1 MPATEQTRV
10 FLAACIC
17 TVAAIL
23 FVIYFHRDRQL
34 KAPALAE
41 SHGKSESNGL
51 PSTLATPGLPIQ
63 QGYMLA
69 LSYSDQM
76 TAAVTNLKS
85 LMCLA
90 KKIGGV
96 QVVEPF
102 VTGSLLGLNLTAN
115 WTKEVKMTDVLDNE
129 VFKNSLPLDKFGELA
144 SFKTFLQ
151 NTPRK
156 LLMVQCCR
164 ALFCRPCKDE
174 GLITKTRVFCEWN
187 GLELVGVECV
197 DFEKEKTLS
206 LTAIKTHLYS
216 KYSKSEVVILFE
228 VYGGIL
234 TVYHPHRGYRFYS
247 NIKEC
252 SREGSYSSMAASR
265 YVLSDADRYIQKY
278 LNGSSYISLM
288 IRMEMVLKKS
298 RVKEA
303 TQRPIVAKQ
312 CFDNLLQKLNDI
324 GKSTGLKQIFL
335 TIDIGRY
342 GSKGFR
348 HGSKSERA
356 IEDHAGEFM
365 STIYGRNMSLSEWE
379 ERYIST
385 CKLNNPGYV
394 AMVQKQIAARGEV
407 LVLSGLG
414 SSYQQSAKILY
425 EKLHQKR
432 QVYSLT
438 RLCK

>member
-1 MPATEQTRV
+1 MSTTQTVQARV
-10 FLAACIC
+10 FLGACIC

-23 FVIYFHRDRQL
+23 FVVYFHRDRQL
-34 KAPALAE
+34 KMPALAV
-41 SHGKSESNGL
+41 SHDKSGL
-51 PSTLATPGLPIQ
+51 PSTLATPGLPIH

-76 TAAVTNLKS
+76 TSAVGNLKS

-129 VFKNSLPLDKFGELA
+129 VFKHSSPLGKFGELA
-144 SFKTFLQ
+144 SFETFLQ
-151 NTPRK
+151 NNPRK
-156 LLMVQCCR
+156 LLMVQCCH
-164 ALFCRPCKDE
+164 ASFCRPCKDE
-174 GLITKTRVFCEWN
+174 GLITKTRAFCEWN

-197 DFEKEKTLS
+197 DFRKEKILS

-228 VYGGIL
+228 LYGGIH
-234 TVYHPHRGYRFYS
+234 TAYDPHRGYRFYS

-252 SREGSYSSMAASR
+252 RREGSYSSIAASQ
-265 YVLSDADRYIQKY
+265 YVLSDANKYIQKY

-288 IRMEMVLKKS
+288 IRMEMVFQQS
-298 RVKEA
+298 GANEEM
-303 TQRPIVAKQ
+303 QRPKVAKQ
-312 CFDNLLQKLNDI
+312 CFDNLLRKLNNI
-324 GKSTGLKQIFL
+324 GNRTGLKQIFL
-335 TIDIGRY
+335 TLDIGRY
-342 GSKGFR
+342 GSEGFR
-348 HGSKSERA
+348 HGSKIERA
-356 IEDHAGEFM
+356 IEEHAGEFL
-365 STIYGRNMSLSEWE
+365 STIYRRNMSLGEWE

-385 CKLNNPGYV
+385 CKRNNPGYV
-394 AMVQKQIAARGEV
+394 AIVQKQIAARGEV
-407 LVLSGLG
+407 LMLSGPG
-414 SSYQQSAKILY
+414 SSYQGSAKILY

-438 RLCK
+438 RLCT